1 MFVIKIEKPYSHIS
15 NSIRK
20 MKPSLM
26 GRLFTIPILRKRT
39 ILICYEHKDYNY
51 LYRYF
56 IGRQDS
62 ISSR

>member
-1 MFVIKIEKPYSHIS
+1 MFVINIEKPYGDIS

-51 LYRYF
+51 LHGYF
-56 IGRQDS
+56 IGRNS
-62 ISSR
+62 SASSR